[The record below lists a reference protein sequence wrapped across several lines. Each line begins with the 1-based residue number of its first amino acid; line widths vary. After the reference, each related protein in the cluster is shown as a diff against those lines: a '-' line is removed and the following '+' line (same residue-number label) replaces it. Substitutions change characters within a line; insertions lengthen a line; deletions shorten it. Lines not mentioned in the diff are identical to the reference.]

1 VRGTRPDRDTCGRG
15 AWPVLTLMLLAA
27 LLAGCGTQH
36 PTAAELASVPGATSS
51 YPASVAVGGHGAQE
65 GEHTLV
71 SSSSA
76 VLFSTYCTTARPPE
90 LTRWFASELRH
101 DGWTAES
108 HPVGTTSNE
117 VVTTEEWRRGERRFT
132 LHLLSPAYVER
143 VSAARGTPCS
153 SGYRTV
159 VQ

>member
-1 VRGTRPDRDTCGRG
+1 MCDPARAGSTATGSTSPTTRTGSHGIGTMAPDG
-15 AWPVLTLMLLAA
+15 
-27 LLAGCGTQH
+27 
-36 PTAAELASVPGATSS
+36 PGSGHARSQPLSS
-51 YPASVAVGGHGAQE
+51 YPGSVAVGGHGAQE

-108 HPVGTTSNE
+108 HPVGTTGND
-117 VVTTEEWRRGERRFT
+117 VVATAEWRRGERRFT
-132 LHLLSPAYVER
+132 LHLLSPAYVGR